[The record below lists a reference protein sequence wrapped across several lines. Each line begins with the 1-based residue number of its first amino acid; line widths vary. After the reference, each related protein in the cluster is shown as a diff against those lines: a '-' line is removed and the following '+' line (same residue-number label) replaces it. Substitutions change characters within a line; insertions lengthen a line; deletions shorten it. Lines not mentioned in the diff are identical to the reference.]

1 MEKPPNE
8 IRAIDLVMS
17 KIKRIN
23 ANNEIVDAMD
33 LSKLGDITNFIEH
46 VIYKLNSIENL
57 LNDVNNKLTI
67 LTSNE

>member
-46 VIYKLNSIENL
+46 VIYKLNAIENL
-57 LNDVNNKLTI
+57 LNNVNNKLTI